1 MAVGAT
7 IGSHGLAFPQRL
19 SPRLVGHRER
29 PVAARLGVGLLV
41 LLVVL
46 VAVLVVRDRLFVQWD
61 LAT

>member
-1 MAVGAT
+1 
-7 IGSHGLAFPQRL
+7 
-19 SPRLVGHRER
+19 VGHRER
-29 PVAARLGVGLLV
+29 PVAARLGVGLLI